1 MSGVM
6 SVWVRSSTAAIVRV
20 CVAALRVAWIAG
32 LVAAFLAVGWWMN
45 SFIGVPGSWPV
56 TWVALVLL
64 GAAVTAIGRRRAAR
78 SRPVTD
84 GVELP
89 ESSHPALWAEVRSLT
104 SQLQVA
110 APGKVYLGLDP
121 SAVGGFVKTGRRGRR
136 RRALVVGVAPLW
148 VLSMGEWRAALASQM
163 WSESGG
169 TGWERTLVR
178 GQRKMSRLA
187 EVAIS
192 PTWLAYCRS
201 PLLKLHM
208 RLARPACQRRQLEA
222 DATGAAVSSAEV
234 ARLALLSLPAA
245 RAAWERFW
253 TVHVAPG
260 LSVLR
265 RPIDLVAGFEE
276 YLSTVGIP
284 DLPPTAPAFTASL
297 PGFLSLEER
306 VAALGGT
313 PSPLPASP
321 HEARTED
328 ELPAATLLGDRQ
340 CLVQLE
346 LAWFDKSGLTPV
358 DWDALAQAAAS
369 HHTRRRAGWFAD
381 QVARHIGDPNAATRY
396 RQAPA
401 VNLGFLLDDLAE
413 NEGRTLH
420 EAVAGSVA
428 DASGEDEGWLVGTF
442 LGDVIAAGLLETV
455 GAHYVNNWAVAATL
469 VLPDGAVVDP
479 WAAATDADF
488 GSSRSALRLRSWCRD
503 VGLPTTFRPLPV
515 GPDLGRTVTDS
526 DPVVLCASCF
536 YTNWRARYVFVLDTG
551 IIIVRPRLS
560 DLLLG
565 GMAANGGDPGATMLR
580 RWLDRTGAELLA
592 IKRGSYTDWADIR
605 SVRWSTPSRRR
616 LLFAME
622 RVDGTSVTVKGNRNS
637 RFQGQFAVSISRFLG
652 DRLVIEPMPTP
663 DHRKTKQAHSQ

>member
-260 LSVLR
+260 LSALR

-313 PSPLPASP
+313 PSPLPRHHPMRLAPKLSSQQP
-321 HEARTED
+321 PCSVIAN
-328 ELPAATLLGDRQ
+328 
-340 CLVQLE
+340 
-346 LAWFDKSGLTPV
+346 AWF
-358 DWDALAQAAAS
+358 
-369 HHTRRRAGWFAD
+369 
-381 QVARHIGDPNAATRY
+381 N
-396 RQAPA
+396 
-401 VNLGFLLDDLAE
+401 
-413 NEGRTLH
+413 
-420 EAVAGSVA
+420 
-428 DASGEDEGWLVGTF
+428 
-442 LGDVIAAGLLETV
+442 
-455 GAHYVNNWAVAATL
+455 
-469 VLPDGAVVDP
+469 
-479 WAAATDADF
+479 
-488 GSSRSALRLRSWCRD
+488 SSW
-503 VGLPTTFRPLPV
+503 
-515 GPDLGRTVTDS
+515 
-526 DPVVLCASCF
+526 
-536 YTNWRARYVFVLDTG
+536 
-551 IIIVRPRLS
+551 
-560 DLLLG
+560 
-565 GMAANGGDPGATMLR
+565 
-580 RWLDRTGAELLA
+580 
-592 IKRGSYTDWADIR
+592 RGST
-605 SVRWSTPSRRR
+605 SR
-616 LLFAME
+616 A
-622 RVDGTSVTVKGNRNS
+622 
-637 RFQGQFAVSISRFLG
+637 
-652 DRLVIEPMPTP
+652 
-663 DHRKTKQAHSQ
+663 